1 MISEKLL
8 RKVVREVRKAHP
20 DVLGVG
26 IGLRRKSGRIKRE
39 FVLKVYVT
47 KKLKKLKK
55 GKKLLKHWLVSIGKG
70 TKRIQLHL
78 PTDVEMPMT
87 VNTTGMIA

>member
-39 FVLKVYVT
+39 FVLKVYVA
-47 KKLKKLKK
+47 KKLKRSEER
-55 GKKLLKHWLVSIGKG
+55 V
-70 TKRIQLHL
+70 
-78 PTDVEMPMT
+78 
-87 VNTTGMIA
+87 